1 MGRAKKAVL
10 AYSGGVDTSVCI
22 PYLKNEWGVEEVIT
36 FAADLGQGD
45 ELEPIRQKAL
55 DSGASQSIVGDLIE
69 PFIRDFAFPA
79 IRANALYE
87 GRYPLSTALARPLIA
102 RRLVEIAREVGADAV
117 AHGCTGKGNDQV
129 RFDVAIG
136 ALAPDLKVLT
146 PAREW
151 GMSRE
156 ETIAYGERCGIP
168 SPVSKKSPYSI
179 DLNLLGR
186 SIEAGPL
193 EDPNVEPPEEIYA
206 LTVSVDAAPEQ
217 PQVVEIGFENGNPV
231 SIDGE
236 RLDPVSLI
244 RRANALAGSHG
255 YGRLDMIENRVVGIK
270 SREIYETPGLLL
282 LIQAHQE
289 LESLTLAADV
299 LRSKRQLEMQW
310 ADLVYQGLWFGP
322 LKDALDGFM
331 DRTQTTVNGVVRLR
345 LHKGTATVTG
355 RGSADSSLYVPEMA
369 SNGSEDQFDHR
380 AAEGFIL
387 RLGSADS
394 TLVSIPAPF
403 KLSAAAS
410 AGVWE
415 ASGPED
421 ARRCPVLSFQTG
433 LVAVAQYLLVQ
444 AVHSAVDNALS
455 RVPSAVETSFQTGLE
470 AHRAILRKFL
480 PAVRVPRSVA
490 DKHSIDQPV
499 QPVGSIGALELGAA

>member
-69 PFIRDFAFPA
+69 PFIREFAFPA

-206 LTVSVDAAPEQ
+206 LTVSVDAAPDQ
-217 PQVVEIGFENGNPV
+217 PQVVEIGFEQGNPV
-231 SIDGE
+231 SIDGV

-244 RRANALAGSHG
+244 RRANELAGSHG
-255 YGRLDMIENRVVGIK
+255 FGRLDMIENRVVGIK

-282 LIQAHQE
+282 LIKAHQE
-289 LESLTLAADV
+289 LESLTLAD
-299 LRSKRQLEMQW
+299 E
-310 ADLVYQGLWFGP
+310 VYQGLWYGP
-322 LKDALDGFM
+322 LKDALDGFIE
-331 DRTQTTVNGVVRLR
+331 RTQRTVNGTVKVK
-345 LHKGTATVTG
+345 LHKGNATVVG
-355 RGSADSSLYVPEMA
+355 RSSANSLYVPDMA
-369 SNGSEDQFDHR
+369 TYDAGDQFDHR
-380 AAEGFIL
+380 AAEGFIYVWGL
-387 RLGSADS
+387 PTRLW
-394 TLVSIPAPF
+394 
-403 KLSAAAS
+403 AAS
-410 AGVWE
+410 Q
-415 ASGPED
+415 
-421 ARRCPVLSFQTG
+421 R
-433 LVAVAQYLLVQ
+433 
-444 AVHSAVDNALS
+444 
-455 RVPSAVETSFQTGLE
+455 
-470 AHRAILRKFL
+470 
-480 PAVRVPRSVA
+480 
-490 DKHSIDQPV
+490 
-499 QPVGSIGALELGAA
+499 

>member
-1 MGRAKKAVL
+1 MTATAQGSTSGASAPPRARKVVL

-22 PYLKNEWGVEEVIT
+22 PYLIREWGVEEVIT

-45 ELEPIRQKAL
+45 ELEPIRLKAL
-55 DSGASQSIVGDLIE
+55 TAGASQSIVADLIE
-69 PFIRDFAFPA
+69 PFITEFAFPA

-102 RRLVEIAREVGADAV
+102 RRLVELAREVGADAV

-136 ALAPDLKVLT
+136 ALAPELTVLA

-156 ETIAYGERCGIP
+156 QTIAYGERCGIAA
-168 SPVSKKSPYSI
+168 PVSKQSPYSI

-186 SIEAGPL
+186 SIEAGAL

-206 LTVSVDAAPEQ
+206 MTTAVEATPQQAQTIEIAFEQ
-217 PQVVEIGFENGNPV
+217 GNPV
-231 SIDGE
+231 AIDGE

-255 YGRLDMIENRVVGIK
+255 FGRLDMIENRVVGIK

-282 LIQAHQE
+282 LIRAHQE

-299 LRSKRQLEMQW
+299 QRYKRQIEASW

-322 LKDALDGFM
+322 LKQALDGFL
-331 DRTQTTVNGVVRLR
+331 DRTQATVNGSVRIK
-345 LHKGTATVTG
+345 LHKGNATVVG
-355 RGSADSSLYVPEMA
+355 RSSSSDSLYVSDMA
-369 SNGSEDQFDHR
+369 TYGSDDRFDHR
-380 AAEGFIL
+380 AAEGFIYVWGL
-387 RLGSADS
+387 PTRLWSA
-394 TLVSIPAPF
+394 
-403 KLSAAAS
+403 
-410 AGVWE
+410 
-415 ASGPED
+415 
-421 ARRCPVLSFQTG
+421 R
-433 LVAVAQYLLVQ
+433 
-444 AVHSAVDNALS
+444 
-455 RVPSAVETSFQTGLE
+455 
-470 AHRAILRKFL
+470 HR
-480 PAVRVPRSVA
+480 
-490 DKHSIDQPV
+490 
-499 QPVGSIGALELGAA
+499 

>member
-22 PYLKNEWGVEEVIT
+22 PYLKQEWGVEEVIT

-69 PFIRDFAFPA
+69 PFITEFAFPA

-102 RRLVEIAREVGADAV
+102 RRLVEVAREVGADAV

-136 ALAPDLKVLT
+136 SLAPDLKVLA

-168 SPVSKKSPYSI
+168 APVSKKSPYSI

-186 SIEAGPL
+186 SIEAGSL
-193 EDPNVEPPEEIYA
+193 EDPDVEPPEEIYA
-206 LTVSVDAAPEQ
+206 LTRSVEAAPDS
-217 PQVVEIGFENGNPV
+217 PQIVEIGFAQGNPV
-231 SIDGE
+231 SIDGVA
-236 RLDPVSLI
+236 LDPVSLI
-244 RRANALAGSHG
+244 RRANELAGLHG
-255 YGRLDMIENRVVGIK
+255 FGRLDMVENRVVGIK

-282 LIQAHQE
+282 LIRAHQE

-299 LRSKRQLEMQW
+299 QRTKRQLEMQW
-310 ADLVYQGLWFGP
+310 ADLVYQGLWYGP
-322 LKDALDGFM
+322 LKEALDGFL
-331 DRTQTTVNGVVRLR
+331 DRTQQSVNGTVRVK
-345 LHKGTATVTG
+345 LHKGNATVIG
-355 RGSADSSLYVPEMA
+355 RRSTADSLYVPDMA
-369 SNGSEDQFDHR
+369 TYGAEDRFDHK
-380 AAEGFIL
+380 AAEGFIYVWGL
-387 RLGSADS
+387 PTRLW
-394 TLVSIPAPF
+394 
-403 KLSAAAS
+403 AAS
-410 AGVWE
+410 
-415 ASGPED
+415 
-421 ARRCPVLSFQTG
+421 RRG
-433 LVAVAQYLLVQ
+433 
-444 AVHSAVDNALS
+444 
-455 RVPSAVETSFQTGLE
+455 R
-470 AHRAILRKFL
+470 
-480 PAVRVPRSVA
+480 
-490 DKHSIDQPV
+490 
-499 QPVGSIGALELGAA
+499 

>member
-1 MGRAKKAVL
+1 MARANKVVL

-22 PYLKNEWGVEEVIT
+22 PYLKHEWGVEEVIT

-55 DSGASQSIVGDLIE
+55 DAGASQSLVGDLIE
-69 PFIRDFAFPA
+69 PFITEFAFPA

-102 RRLVEIAREVGADAV
+102 RRLVEIAR
-117 AHGCTGKGNDQV
+117 GCTGKGNDQV

-156 ETIAYGERCGIP
+156 ETIAYGERYGLP
-168 SPVSKKSPYSI
+168 SPVSKRSPYSI

-193 EDPNVEPPEEIYA
+193 EDPDVEPPEEVFA
-206 LTVSVDAAPEQ
+206 MTCSSEAAPAQ
-217 PQVVEIGFENGNPV
+217 PEVVSIGFEAGLPV
-231 SIDGE
+231 SINGQ

-244 RRANALAGSHG
+244 REANRLAGSHG
-255 YGRLDMIENRVVGIK
+255 FGRLDMIENRVVGIK

-299 LRSKRQLEMQW
+299 LRTKRQLEMQW

-322 LKDALDGFM
+322 LKDALDGFIE
-331 DRTQTTVNGVVRLR
+331 RTQTTVNGTVRIK
-345 LHKGTATVTG
+345 LH
-355 RGSADSSLYVPEMA
+355 RGSATVVGRSSSDSLYEPDMA
-369 SNGSEDQFDHR
+369 TYGAEDQFDHR
-380 AAEGFIL
+380 AASGFIYVWGL
-387 RLGSADS
+387 PTRLW
-394 TLVSIPAPF
+394 
-403 KLSAAAS
+403 AAAK
-410 AGVWE
+410 
-415 ASGPED
+415 
-421 ARRCPVLSFQTG
+421 RRRG
-433 LVAVAQYLLVQ
+433 
-444 AVHSAVDNALS
+444 HH
-455 RVPSAVETSFQTGLE
+455 G
-470 AHRAILRKFL
+470 
-480 PAVRVPRSVA
+480 
-490 DKHSIDQPV
+490 
-499 QPVGSIGALELGAA
+499 

>member
-1 MGRAKKAVL
+1 MGRAKKVVL

-22 PYLKNEWGVEEVIT
+22 PYLKQEWGVEEVIT

-45 ELEPIRQKAL
+45 ELEPIRLKAL
-55 DSGASQSIVGDLIE
+55 EAGASQSLVGDLIQ
-69 PFIRDFAFPA
+69 PFIEEFAFPA

-102 RRLVEIAREVGADAV
+102 RRLVEVAREVGADAV

-129 RFDVAIG
+129 RFDVAIA

-168 SPVSKKSPYSI
+168 APVSKKSPYSI

-193 EDPNVEPPEEIYA
+193 EDPMVAPPEEVFA
-206 LTVSVDAAPEQ
+206 MTRSVAETPDAPDEI
-217 PQVVEIGFENGNPV
+217 EIGFEAGNPV
-231 SIDGE
+231 AINGQ

-244 RRANALAGSHG
+244 REANRLAGTHG
-255 YGRLDMIENRVVGIK
+255 IGRLDMIENRVVGIK

-289 LESLTLAADV
+289 LESLTLASDV
-299 LRSKRQLEMQW
+299 LRSKRALEMQW

-331 DRTQTTVNGVVRLR
+331 DRTQQHVNGVVRLR
-345 LHKGTATVTG
+345 LHKGSAVVTG
-355 RGSADSSLYVPEMA
+355 RGSDTSSLYVPAMA
-369 SNGSEDQFDHR
+369 SYGSDDQFDHR
-380 AAEGFIL
+380 AAEGFIYVWGL
-387 RLGSADS
+387 PTRLWSAS
-394 TLVSIPAPF
+394 Q
-403 KLSAAAS
+403 
-410 AGVWE
+410 
-415 ASGPED
+415 
-421 ARRCPVLSFQTG
+421 RRS
-433 LVAVAQYLLVQ
+433 
-444 AVHSAVDNALS
+444 S
-455 RVPSAVETSFQTGLE
+455 
-470 AHRAILRKFL
+470 
-480 PAVRVPRSVA
+480 
-490 DKHSIDQPV
+490 
-499 QPVGSIGALELGAA
+499 

>member
-22 PYLKNEWGVEEVIT
+22 PYLKQEWGVEEVIT

-69 PFIRDFAFPA
+69 PFITEFAFPA

-102 RRLVEIAREVGADAV
+102 RRLVEVAREVGADAV

-136 ALAPDLKVLT
+136 SLAPDLKVLA

-168 SPVSKKSPYSI
+168 APVSKKSPYSI

-186 SIEAGPL
+186 SIEAGSL
-193 EDPNVEPPEEIYA
+193 EDPDVEPPEEIYA
-206 LTVSVDAAPEQ
+206 LTRSVEAAPDS
-217 PQVVEIGFENGNPV
+217 PQIVEIGFAQGNPV
-231 SIDGE
+231 SIDGVA
-236 RLDPVSLI
+236 LDPVSLV
-244 RRANALAGSHG
+244 RRANELAGLHG
-255 YGRLDMIENRVVGIK
+255 FGRLDMVENRVVGIK

-282 LIQAHQE
+282 LIRAHQE

-299 LRSKRQLEMQW
+299 QRYKRQIEASW
-310 ADLVYQGLWFGP
+310 ADLVYQGLWYGP
-322 LKDALDGFM
+322 LKEALDGFL
-331 DRTQTTVNGVVRLR
+331 DRTQQSVNGTVRVK
-345 LHKGTATVTG
+345 LHKGNATVIG
-355 RGSADSSLYVPEMA
+355 RRSSADSLYVPDMA
-369 SNGSEDQFDHR
+369 TYGAEDQFDHK
-380 AAEGFIL
+380 AAEGFIYVWGL
-387 RLGSADS
+387 PTRLW
-394 TLVSIPAPF
+394 
-403 KLSAAAS
+403 AAS
-410 AGVWE
+410 
-415 ASGPED
+415 
-421 ARRCPVLSFQTG
+421 RR
-433 LVAVAQYLLVQ
+433 
-444 AVHSAVDNALS
+444 S
-455 RVPSAVETSFQTGLE
+455 R
-470 AHRAILRKFL
+470 
-480 PAVRVPRSVA
+480 
-490 DKHSIDQPV
+490 
-499 QPVGSIGALELGAA
+499 